1 MMKLKQNLFGS
12 KDSQRPTVTPRA
24 VNGVKENPGSVA
36 RTSKS
41 LLWNAALSLLT
52 LGTTLLPGAAT
63 KVSAAE
69 RLRVL
74 LGPFEHSVDIAELE
88 SFAQTGKLPASLKPY
103 AFLLTPQ
110 VQQLLNRRLQIDPK
124 VVDKYLDDLMRSP
137 TGKQL
142 LGQIRA
148 ALPSSSP
155 EQVRG
160 AVALAAR
167 QANGLNAIGL
177 LRAYPG
183 EDITV
188 DASALSALI
197 LQFNAPYLQSQALT
211 SLLESGLTVPDSSF
225 RPTFNPAVAGSEQVR
240 KQTLTLQDGK
250 RNRTLP
256 VDIYWNERSTGQL
269 VVMSHGLGAN
279 RGFLA
284 YLARHLASHGLT
296 VVALDHP
303 DSKMSASTGA
313 STNTRMSRLVPA
325 SEFVERPRDISIVL
339 DSLAQLNQEP
349 GSLQG
354 KLNTEQVTVIGHSFG
369 GYTALAVAGAE
380 LNLDELR
387 QFCSAPT
394 LLSQSGG
401 DWLQCAASDLPDRRL
416 QLRDRRVASAIALNP
431 VAGQL
436 FGKNGL
442 SKVTI
447 PTLILSGTS
456 DSITPALS
464 HQLRPFAKLGGSKY
478 LLTAIGGTHLSITDP
493 DNINPQVALSTL
505 VPEVTGSNASPVREL
520 LRGVSLAFVKQ
531 LTPEAKNYQQFLTPA
546 YAQSL
551 STKGLELRLTTQL
564 PPSISAFV
572 DLP

>member
-1 MMKLKQNLFGS
+1 MKLKQNLFLS

-41 LLWNAALSLLT
+41 LLWNAALTLLT

-74 LGPFEHSVDIAELE
+74 LGPFEQSVDIAELE
-88 SFAQTGKLPASLKPY
+88 LFAKTGELPASLKPY

-148 ALPSSSP
+148 ALPNSSP

-167 QANGLNAIGL
+167 QANGLNAISL

-225 RPTFNPAVAGSEQVR
+225 RPTFNPTVAGSEQVR

-256 VDIYWNERSTGQL
+256 VDIYWAERSTGQL

-303 DSKMSASTGA
+303 DSKISASTGA
-313 STNTRMSRLVPA
+313 STNTRPSRVVPA

-387 QFCSAPT
+387 QFCSSPT

-478 LLTAIGGTHLSITDP
+478 LVTAIGGTHLSITDP
-493 DNINPQVALSTL
+493 DNINPQLALSTF
-505 VPEVTGSNASPVREL
+505 VPEVTGSNASPLREL

-572 DLP
+572 ELP